1 MVWPVMNPPPSLT
14 RNRQVARRGQL
25 AMAAEVK
32 LEPGWLIR
40 DVRKA
45 SDRLKEWATSR
56 TGLWHTYSQ
65 EE

>member
-1 MVWPVMNPPPSLT
+1 
-14 RNRQVARRGQL
+14 
-25 AMAAEVK
+25 MAAEVK

-56 TGLWHTYSQ
+56 TGPSRRSAAQQVQDSASDRSHITKDERSRKLR
-65 EE
+65 